1 MNLLD
6 LKDKLVKA
14 NVYTIQNILTD
25 VNNTFNLQQAQIGGI
40 KWFDWILYCI
50 FQTNCVSGISLDVNK
65 ARNDIQL
72 QIMEVNNQLG
82 GQKLQITGKCYP
94 VDY

>member
-40 KWFDWILYCI
+40 K
-50 FQTNCVSGISLDVNK
+50 
-65 ARNDIQL
+65 
-72 QIMEVNNQLG
+72 
-82 GQKLQITGKCYP
+82 
-94 VDY
+94 